1 MPSGLYV
8 KGELGQ
14 VQIDENYRNVALMT
28 SGSVALPGQFGE
40 VVVTVPA
47 SIAMVAFRCEKWI
60 YVHETQLGGGL
71 LRYFI
76 RNGEPG
82 AGAPVQFYGFGVPA
96 GGGTSGIEVMDAAG
110 QQVFHS
116 DFSYW
121 NYHAILNSQGVNEID
136 YTAPFA
142 PLVVQLGQSTYVEM
156 YNEADAYFSTT
167 YFRTVGNRTQSWNAG
182 GVSAGNYPGN
192 YTFGENG
199 ARLLLLDPRR
209 IY

>member
-8 KGELGQ
+8 KGGLGQ
-14 VQIDENYRNVALMT
+14 IQIDENYRNVALMT
-28 SGSVALPGQFGE
+28 TGSVFLPAEYGE
-40 VVVTVPA
+40 VVVTVPG
-47 SIAMVAFRCEKWI
+47 SIAMVGFRCEKWI
-60 YVHETQLGGGL
+60 YVHETQLAGGV

-82 AGAPVQFYGFGVPA
+82 AGAPVQFFGFGVPA
-96 GGGTSGIEVMDAAG
+96 GGGTSGVEVMDGSG

-121 NYHAILNSQGVNEID
+121 NYHAILTSQGGNEID

-142 PLVVQLGQSTYVEM
+142 PLVVQLGQSTYISM
-156 YNEADAYFSTT
+156 YNEADAYISTT
-167 YFRTVGNRTQSWNAG
+167 HFRTIGNRTQTWKVAG
-182 GVSAGNYPGN
+182 VVGGNYPGN
-192 YTFGENG
+192 YTFGEDG
-199 ARLLLLDPRR
+199 ATLLLLDSSR